1 MMLIEGNKKKT
12 RKQELIDMYYKALDE
27 GEGKIETAGALVGS
41 CFVHGGSPVDMA
53 RDYINTCEDLRQLM
67 IVQKIYEE
75 ALEEEERERTKQ
87 LCENEL
93 KREAFKV
100 IEGGLQENKEDNDVE
115 LDDKV

>member
-1 MMLIEGNKKKT
+1 MELIEGGKKKS

-53 RDYINTCEDLRQLM
+53 RDYISTCEDLRQLM

-75 ALEEEERERTKQ
+75 ALEEEERERLKTH
-87 LCENEL
+87 CENDL

-100 IEGGLQENKEDNDVE
+100 IEGGNSETKE
-115 LDDKV
+115 LDDNV